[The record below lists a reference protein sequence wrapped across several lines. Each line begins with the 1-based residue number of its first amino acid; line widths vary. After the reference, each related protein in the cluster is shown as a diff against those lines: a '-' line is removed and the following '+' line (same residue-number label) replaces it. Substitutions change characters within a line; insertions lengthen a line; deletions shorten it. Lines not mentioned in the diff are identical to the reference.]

1 MLNHRLRFK
10 DAVVERS
17 RNHRNSLQVKAS
29 LRGAGVVAVGALTK
43 DWGAV
48 AVEALTKGRLVW

>member
-29 LRGAGVVAVGALTK
+29 LRGAGVVAVGDLTK

-48 AVEALTKGRLVW
+48 AVEVMTKGKYLF